1 MFYHVGIALVDSF
14 KNLQERIRVDR
25 VGDGSGG
32 LQLLRDS
39 VGIAEEHESLRE
51 LLAQRGQRS
60 LLFQQVL
67 TRGVKRGALCRH
79 ELVLRG

>member
-1 MFYHVGIALVDSF
+1 MFYHVGIALVDSLE
-14 KNLQERIRVDR
+14 NLQERIGVDR
-25 VGDGSGG
+25 VGDGGGG

-39 VGIAEEHESLRE
+39 IGVGEEHESLRE

-60 LLFQQVL
+60 LLFQQML
-67 TRGVKRGALCRH
+67 TRGVKRGALCRY